1 MSVHDFWTPF
11 AAEPFLNA
19 LVIGITL
26 GAIWLLAALG
36 LTIIYGT
43 MGVINM
49 AHGEFIM
56 VGAYLTFV
64 MQSSGQIP
72 WLACL
77 PLAFIG
83 TAILGWIIERLL
95 IRYLYQRP
103 LDTLLA
109 TWGVSLILIQG
120 VRLIFGGEPQY
131 VAVQPHGLTEV
142 MDIAFIHVPWLRILI
157 LAVTIGLALLTWAIL
172 YKTVYGIRVRA
183 VMQNK
188 EMAASFG
195 INAQQVYGMTFA
207 YGAGLAGVA
216 GAMFGGLKTVFPDMG
231 LGYIVEAFLV
241 VVTGGGNLLGSVVSG
256 AALGELNSVFS
267 YFTNTTFARFVL
279 FVLIVIFLRFY
290 PQGLFPEAKARR

>member
-1 MSVHDFWTPF
+1 MSVNDFWTPF
-11 AAEPFLNA
+11 AAEPFINA
-19 LVIGITL
+19 LFIGITL

-64 MQSSGQIP
+64 MQTDGNIP
-72 WLACL
+72 WLVCL
-77 PLAFIG
+77 PLSFIG
-83 TAILGWIIERLL
+83 TAILGWVVERLL
-95 IRYLYQRP
+95 IRYLYHRP

-109 TWGVSLILIQG
+109 TWGVSLVLVQG

-131 VAVQPHGLTEV
+131 VKVAPHGLTEV
-142 MDIAFIHVPWLRILI
+142 MDIGFVHIPWLRILI
-157 LAVTIGLALLTWAIL
+157 LAVTIGLAMLTWAIL
-172 YKTVYGIRVRA
+172 YKTIYGIRVRA

-241 VVTGGGNLLGSVVSG
+241 VVTGGGHLFGSIYSG
-256 AALGELNSVFS
+256 AILGELNSVFS
-267 YFTNTTFARFVL
+267 YFTNSTFARFVL
-279 FVLIVIFLRFY
+279 FVLIVVFLRFY